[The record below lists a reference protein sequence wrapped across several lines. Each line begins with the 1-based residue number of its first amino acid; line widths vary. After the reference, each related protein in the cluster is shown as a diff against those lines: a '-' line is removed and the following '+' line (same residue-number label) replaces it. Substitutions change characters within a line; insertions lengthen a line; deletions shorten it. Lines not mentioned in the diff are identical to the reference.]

1 MLHTFKCA
9 FGYSIFIE
17 FVSNFSQMFSS
28 YIRNNIVKFHSK
40 QSTLLIYDLK
50 QNIYKEFCYG
60 GIALFEQKC
69 TCYIFQKKKKKTSN
83 WFFFC
88 YDNVV
93 ININVQCNKAIVEIS
108 LEKIDIEFFLI
119 PPHMCLYIFPFD
131 LNCFQN

>member
-69 TCYIFQKKKKKTSN
+69 TCYIFQKKN
-83 WFFFC
+83 
-88 YDNVV
+88 
-93 ININVQCNKAIVEIS
+93 
-108 LEKIDIEFFLI
+108 
-119 PPHMCLYIFPFD
+119 
-131 LNCFQN
+131 